1 MNWKNI
7 FKSLKNKDMRRRVFT
22 VLGIIA
28 IYRFLA
34 HVPVPLAGPADFH
47 ELVKSAINSTDLG
60 GFLNLLTGGGLTS
73 FSIVMV
79 GISPYITASI
89 ISQLLSKIIPSL
101 EELSKDGETGQ
112 RKINQWTRMLA
123 VPLAIIQS
131 VAYIAILR
139 QTVLAGASTT
149 LTPMTAQQWVI
160 AVLSMTVGSILLMW
174 LGELATEQGIGNGTS
189 TIIFIGIVAQMP
201 AAIGSITASLFDT
214 SAGALNVFGW
224 FTLPVNPVALSI
236 LLILLSLIIV
246 IIYLLVKIN
255 EAQRLININY
265 AKRVHGNSSYG
276 GIRSLLPIKLI
287 AAGVIPVIFAVA
299 FLSIPS
305 FIAQLLRTFGGEK
318 WSGLATNL
326 TNWFQTPTA
335 QTLTSGDWQAWIY
348 PVLYILLIVKFT
360 YFYTSI
366 VFNAKEISENLQKQG
381 GFVAGVRPGIKTEK
395 YLAGIVSRLTL
406 FGSFSLGLIAI
417 TPFVIEVLLYLLF
430 GVSNMNMAIGGTGAL
445 IVVTV
450 ALENLR
456 QISSRALMIT
466 YDDYDFDENEF
477 ESKKS
482 DKKSQK

>member
-1 MNWKNI
+1 
-7 FKSLKNKDMRRRVFT
+7 MRRRVLI

-28 IYRFLA
+28 IYRLLA
-34 HVPVPLAGPADFH
+34 HVPVPLTGPSDFH
-47 ELVKSAINSTDLG
+47 ELVKNAINGTDLG
-60 GFLNLLTGGGLTS
+60 GFLNLLTGGALTS

-89 ISQLLSKIIPSL
+89 ISQLLSKIVPSI

-112 RKINQWTRMLA
+112 RKINQWTRVLA

-131 VAYIAILR
+131 IAYIAILR
-139 QTVLAGASTT
+139 QTVLAGVSTT
-149 LTPMTAQQWVI
+149 LAPMSIQQWVI

-201 AAIGSITASLFDT
+201 AALGTITASLFDT
-214 SAGALNVFGW
+214 SAGALSVFGW
-224 FTLPVNPVALSI
+224 FTLPVNPISLAT
-236 LLILLSLIIV
+236 LLLLSFLVITIV
-246 IIYLLVKIN
+246 YLLVKIN
-255 EAQRLININY
+255 EAQRLITINY

-276 GIRSLLPIKLI
+276 GIRSLLPVKLI

-305 FIAQLLRTFGGEK
+305 FVAQLLRSFGGEK

-326 TNWFQTPTA
+326 TTWFQTPTA

-348 PVLYILLIVKFT
+348 PIIYFALIVMFT

-381 GFVAGVRPGIKTEK
+381 GFIAGIRPGAKTEK
-395 YLAGIVSRLTL
+395 YLANIVNRLTF

-417 TPFVIEVLLYLLF
+417 TPFLIEVLLYSLF

-466 YDDYDFDENEF
+466 YDDYNFDQNEF
-477 ESKKS
+477 KSKKT
-482 DKKSQK
+482 KPKTK